1 VIITKGKPVAISQ
14 WIDWSYVENKN
25 DLIFDDVVPAC
36 RAKHLRDV
44 LDFKKNWNNE
54 VIAQFF
60 AILFVEEHEDT
71 IKLHS
76 MTEGKLFEVSYTQ
89 FARLLGFGRN
99 DANNIKIHM
108 ALKLDVRK
116 IKFMYHRNNQG
127 NFGEIT
133 DMLPFY
139 VYINWLFRRTLTP
152 RKGDGTKILAYNKN
166 IVAAIAPNANGFEFS
181 VFGFIWEEIKAISE
195 NPLKSCGYAPFIMH
209 MIERV
214 LGRTFGYDKDH
225 HPLRIKNDLRA
236 TMEDRRAMAPWG
248 SSPPRAARG
257 RGQQGDK
264 PPSPIWK
271 MFSLIFGMC
280 KSQHVTNVKAQQE
293 RRARKKDTKSVKEIH
308 SHINLQPPHSL
319 IASEGEESPDIE
331 SFEEM
336 IARFDEET
344 PVQQWYGD
352 ASFSGFNFDYGGT
365 IGVAYSHPPPFDS
378 PSPANP

>member
-25 DLIFDDVVPAC
+25 DLIFDDVVTAC

-60 AILFVEEHEDT
+60 ATLFVEEHEDT

-99 DANNIKIHM
+99 DANNIKIHI

-139 VYINWLFRRTLTP
+139 VYIN
-152 RKGDGTKILAYNKN
+152 
-166 IVAAIAPNANGFEFS
+166 
-181 VFGFIWEEIKAISE
+181 
-195 NPLKSCGYAPFIMH
+195 
-209 MIERV
+209 
-214 LGRTFGYDKDH
+214 
-225 HPLRIKNDLRA
+225 
-236 TMEDRRAMAPWG
+236 
-248 SSPPRAARG
+248 
-257 RGQQGDK
+257 
-264 PPSPIWK
+264 
-271 MFSLIFGMC
+271 
-280 KSQHVTNVKAQQE
+280 
-293 RRARKKDTKSVKEIH
+293 
-308 SHINLQPPHSL
+308 
-319 IASEGEESPDIE
+319 
-331 SFEEM
+331 
-336 IARFDEET
+336 
-344 PVQQWYGD
+344 
-352 ASFSGFNFDYGGT
+352 
-365 IGVAYSHPPPFDS
+365 
-378 PSPANP
+378 